1 MSPLAAPITFSLVF
15 SFVSFHH
22 LIFFHS
28 EPFSFQ
34 LVHLLAD
41 MRCCFA
47 AISCH
52 LQPVA
57 SFRFVLLHMIKYTCE
72 FLSFYRLCNTLTSF
86 SSSCLQSLFYLM
98 GEICQSISFQI
109 SSPSSSFELFYR
121 HFIPHSL
128 CPLIVVQIANP
139 SSFETLFTTLS
150 LHFQISSFS
159 VCAHPTWRS

>member
-1 MSPLAAPITFSLVF
+1 MSSPAAPINFLSGLLFGQFPSPYFLSLRA
-15 SFVSFHH
+15 
-22 LIFFHS
+22 FF
-28 EPFSFQ
+28 FQ

-41 MRCCFA
+41 MKCCFA

-57 SFRFVLLHMIKYTCE
+57 SFRFVLLHMMKYTCE
-72 FLSFYRLCNTLTSF
+72 FLSFYRLCSTLTSF

-139 SSFETLFTTLS
+139 SSFEILFTTLS
-150 LHFQISSFS
+150 LHFQISFFS